1 MLVFSPSAGWLFRRE
16 ILRRDGLFGDFFGNE
31 ARSKKG
37 AQGEEMSFSKN
48 IRLVEIS
55 ELLEITPSSPFF
67 LRASF

>member
-1 MLVFSPSAGWLFRRE
+1 
-16 ILRRDGLFGDFFGNE
+16 LFGDFFGNE